1 MGRVGK
7 GGMLRLMVGLQNH
20 RRILKDVQKEVLR
33 RGRKERLKGWVGGE
47 VGLEAQQG
55 RPSLAGSVH
64 SYSMPWSIEAG
75 GNDVIDIND
84 VDTDNV

>member
-1 MGRVGK
+1 VAR
-7 GGMLRLMVGLQNH
+7 
-20 RRILKDVQKEVLR
+20 
-33 RGRKERLKGWVGGE
+33 
-47 VGLEAQQG
+47 QG

-75 GNDVIDIND
+75 GNDVIDISD